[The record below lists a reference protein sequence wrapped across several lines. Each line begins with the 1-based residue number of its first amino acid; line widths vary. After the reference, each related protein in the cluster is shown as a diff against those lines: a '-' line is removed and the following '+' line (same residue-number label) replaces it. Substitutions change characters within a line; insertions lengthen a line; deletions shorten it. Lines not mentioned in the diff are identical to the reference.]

1 LSRTEHRVTV
11 EVHALDTPDQVL
23 IGKATAS
30 ALKLSSGRFA
40 LRAGLTS
47 RVAQVS
53 VSDKVGNKS
62 MVLGSQIA
70 QDLGISSGD
79 VIRVAATQRRLRI
92 GPYVGVLTAPQRK
105 SAIPSRSFGRD
116 TEYLRELCAAGKE
129 LGLIAFVLP
138 YDAVNLRTRRVF
150 GRVPEFRRGGR
161 WHIREFPFP
170 DVLFNRI
177 PSRAHERSQQARRVI
192 NYALRQKSVHLF
204 NQGFMDKW
212 AVYAELSRHP
222 DVRHMVPTTARFQGR
237 LMLKS
242 WLRRFGSVYLK
253 PSSGSLGEGIV
264 VVEQTPNG
272 VVCWFRNR
280 RQKPVSEKAPN
291 VDRIYGRISR
301 LIAGRRYLIQP
312 DLRLLDVDGSP
323 FDVRLLMQRNMSG
336 KWLRTKM
343 FARIARRGEYASNI
357 SRGGSGVPLDEV
369 LARVR
374 PKQAQRVLR
383 DVRKAGE
390 VIARAVE
397 STSQCPVGELGIDI
411 GIDRRLN
418 LWLIEVNGKPHVDV
432 VKPSTTDRAREA
444 SVRRPMEYAIYLYR
458 NALRDG
464 RLRRQE

>member
-1 LSRTEHRVTV
+1 MSRTEYRVTV
-11 EVHALDTPDQVL
+11 EVRTLDTPDQVL

-30 ALKLSSGRFA
+30 ALRLSSGRFA
-40 LRAGLTS
+40 LRAGSTS
-47 RVAQVS
+47 RVARVS
-53 VSDKVGNKS
+53 ISDKIGNKS
-62 MVLGSQIA
+62 MALSSEIA
-70 QDLGISSGD
+70 QELGISSGD
-79 VIRVAATQRRLRI
+79 VVRVASSQRRLRI

-105 SAIPSRSFGRD
+105 SSIPSRSFGRD
-116 TEYLRELCAAGKE
+116 TEYLRELCAAGKG

-138 YDAVNLRTRRVF
+138 YDAVNFRARRVF
-150 GRVPEFRRGGR
+150 GRVPEPRRGGK

-177 PSRAHERSQQARRVI
+177 PSRAHERSPQARRVL
-192 NYALRQKSVHLF
+192 NYALQQRSVHLF

-212 AVYAELSRHP
+212 SVYAELSRHP

-237 LMLKS
+237 VMLKS

-253 PSSGSLGEGIV
+253 PSSGSLGQGII
-264 VVEQTPNG
+264 VVEQTPQG

-280 RQKPVSEKAPN
+280 RQRPVSERASN
-291 VDRIYGRISR
+291 VDRIYGRIR
-301 LIAGRRYLIQP
+301 QLIAGRRYLIQP
-312 DLRLLDVDGSP
+312 DLRLLDIDGSP
-323 FDVRLLMQRNMSG
+323 FDVRLLMQRNISG
-336 KWLRTKM
+336 RWLRTKM

-374 PKQAQRVLR
+374 PKQAARVLR
-383 DVRKAGE
+383 EVRKVGE
-390 VIARAVE
+390 VVARAVE

-432 VKPSTTDRAREA
+432 LKPSTTDRAREA
-444 SVRRPMEYAIYLYR
+444 SVRRPMEYAICLYR
-458 NALRDG
+458 SALRSG
-464 RLRRQE
+464 QLRRQR